1 MKNPFRTRYRAR
13 RHWGD
18 RLHYVY
24 RRKWWWR
31 KWQLV
36 AIYNSKSDAERVMR
50 MLSGQSLIER
60 RKININEKD
69 KVYERQS

>member
-24 RRKWWWR
+24 RRKW
-31 KWQLV
+31 QLIAV
-36 AIYNSKSDAERVMR
+36 YQSKSDAERVMR
-50 MLSGQSLIER
+50 MLSGQSLIKR

-69 KVYERQS
+69 EVYERQS